1 MKANEKLEKFYKIFN
16 EISFTLLLEI
26 KSKVS
31 CKFRD
36 KNNSIKKNC
45 AISPT
50 NTFHSQKTSE
60 YRNVINSYFSVVR
73 ID

>member
-26 KSKVS
+26 ESKVS

-36 KNNSIKKNC
+36 KNN
-45 AISPT
+45 
-50 NTFHSQKTSE
+50 
-60 YRNVINSYFSVVR
+60 
-73 ID
+73 